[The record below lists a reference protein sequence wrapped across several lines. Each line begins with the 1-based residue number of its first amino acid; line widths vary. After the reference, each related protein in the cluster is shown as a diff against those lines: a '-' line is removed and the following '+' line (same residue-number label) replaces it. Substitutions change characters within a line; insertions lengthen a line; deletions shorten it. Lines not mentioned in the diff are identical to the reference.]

1 MIGKYKICEPIGQGY
16 SCKVYRAQS
25 QENNQFYAIK
35 VINHQQMSEPQIK
48 LLGTEIE
55 ILQTLNCQNIIKLF
69 DIIKNTSYT
78 FIITELCQY
87 GSLEDQMNKN
97 KQFNEVQALNF
108 LNQMCNA
115 LLTLKKQKIIHN
127 DIKPSNIFISQNC
140 FKLAD
145 FGFAIKENSNY
156 QFNFGSPLYMSPET
170 LTNNQHTYQSDIWSL
185 GITLYQLIHGYTPF
199 KAQNEKELLLCYLN
213 NPIQF
218 NKEISPKLQAII
230 SNMLTI
236 DPQKRITI
244 EKLQILIVEKENNM
258 TSSFHQR
265 TKSLSYDK
273 QPFQF
278 KEQTLNICLFVKSV
292 RQEIQDNELLTYA
305 LTGLILY
312 YTKQEQENE
321 YNQITVI
328 VQQQKQPNIFQM
340 VKSDLLKFCMSQLI
354 LSINLLSD
362 QLKQLN
368 PNFYHVQ
375 KSNVR
380 LLVNLYNLYMFLRSG
395 EQNRQL
401 VLASQNITFQEA
413 QQLLSQINI

>member
-16 SCKVYRAQS
+16 SCKVYRAQYT
-25 QENNQFYAIK
+25 ENNQFYAIK
-35 VINHQQMSEPQIK
+35 VINHKQMSEPQMK
-48 LLGTEIE
+48 LLATEIE
-55 ILQTLNCQNIIKLF
+55 ILQTLNCQNIIKLI
-69 DIIKNTSYT
+69 DIIKNTSIT

-97 KQFNEVQALNF
+97 KLFNEVQALNF

-115 LLTLKKQKIIHN
+115 LLILKKQKIIHN

-145 FGFAIKENSNY
+145 FGFAMKENQNY

-185 GITLYQLIHGYTPF
+185 GITLYQLLHGFTPF
-199 KAQNEKELLLCYLN
+199 KVQNEKELLLCYLN

-218 NKEISPKLQAII
+218 KEDVSSKMQSII

-244 EKLQILIVEKENNM
+244 EKLQLLIIDKENSFIS
-258 TSSFHQR
+258 SSFHQK
-265 TKSLSYDK
+265 TKVYEK

-278 KEQTLNICLFVKSV
+278 KEQTLNICQFIKSV
-292 RQEIQDNELLTYA
+292 RQEIQDNELLVYA
-305 LTGLILY
+305 LTGIILY
-312 YTKQEQENE
+312 YTKQDQENE

-340 VKSDLLKFCMSQLI
+340 VKSDLLKFCMSQLV
-354 LSINLLSD
+354 LSINLLAD

-375 KSNVR
+375 INNVR
-380 LLVNLYNLYMFLRSG
+380 LLVNLYNLYIFLRSG
-395 EQNRQL
+395 EQNKSL
-401 VLASQNITFQEA
+401 VLVNQNITFQEA